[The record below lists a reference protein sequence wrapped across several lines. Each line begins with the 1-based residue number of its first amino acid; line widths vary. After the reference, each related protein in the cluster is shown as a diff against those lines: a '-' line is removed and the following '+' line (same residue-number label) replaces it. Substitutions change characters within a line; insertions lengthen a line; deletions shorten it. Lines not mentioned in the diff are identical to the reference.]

1 MSGRA
6 GRRGLDSTGLVI
18 VAFAGDAPPDV
29 SVSEKILKV
38 KICNTKQSG

>member
-18 VAFAGDAPPDV
+18 IAFAGDAPPDV
-29 SVSEKILKV
+29 GERVRS
-38 KICNTKQSG
+38 